1 MSAMATMLMLKM
13 LIGRPR
19 FLAPWTRAAVAAVLA
34 FALSSIAC
42 YKPTITDNGF
52 QCSAALQCPDG
63 YTCGADNHCSL
74 HPLTVVKPVDSGMD
88 TGMMTMVDGGPDAMM
103 CATPV
108 TSLCAAGPAAGDTC
122 SPSCQNGCGACVR
135 CNVVDGKPA
144 CVPPGTVK
152 VGDVCTPGDVDNCAP
167 GLICLLESCGNGL
180 ARCYRH
186 CTSNDQCDGTACTI
200 TINDNDNQP
209 TPFTTCDV
217 PARTC
222 DPGGSDDRL
231 PGSRAG
237 LLPHERGQDALRLP
251 GKPATQ
257 GGNGAACNL
266 YSDCAP
272 GFFCIASGNGQTTPH
287 CHFVCN
293 VAAPSCPQDPSTGMP
308 AACLPVGTGS
318 PFGSCG
324 I

>member
-1 MSAMATMLMLKM
+1 MSAMATKLTMLTMLTA
-13 LIGRPR
+13 RPR
-19 FLAPWTRAAVAAVLA
+19 FLAAGTRASVVAALA
-34 FALSSIAC
+34 LTSIAC
-42 YKPTITDNGF
+42 YKPNITDNGF
-52 QCSAALQCPDG
+52 QCSVARECPDG

-88 TGMMTMVDGGPDAMM
+88 TSMVTTVDGGADAMM

-108 TSLCAAGPAAGDTC
+108 TPLCGAGPAAGDTC
-122 SPSCQNGCGACVR
+122 SPSCQNGCGACMR
-135 CNVVDGKPA
+135 CNVVDGKTA
-144 CVPPGTVK
+144 CVPPGTVML
-152 VGDVCTPGDVDNCAP
+152 GDVCTPGDVDNCAP
-167 GLICLLESCGNGL
+167 GLICLLEMCGNGL

-186 CTSNDQCDGTACTI
+186 CTTNEQCGGTACTI

-222 DPGGSDDRL
+222 DPVAPTTGCPD
-231 PGSRAG
+231 P
-237 LLPHERGQDALRLP
+237 ALGCYLTSEGTTLCDCP

-272 GFFCIASGNGQTTPH
+272 GFFCVASGNGQTTPH

-293 VAAPSCPQDPSTGMP
+293 VAAPSCPQDPSTPGVP
-308 AACLPVGTGS
+308 TPCLPAGTGS
-318 PFGSCG
+318 SYGYCA